1 MARGTLRYW
10 ASARAAAGVDQ
21 DELDAES
28 LDAAV
33 SAALARHPDRPR
45 LRPVLSICAFV
56 VDGAPVGGRG
66 HDTVRL
72 ADGWVAEA
80 LPPFAG
86 G

>member
-21 DELDAES
+21 DELDVES

-33 SAALARHPDRPR
+33 AAALARHPDRPR
-45 LRPVLSICAFV
+45 LPPVLAICAFV
-56 VDGAPVGGRG
+56 VDGAPVGRRG

>member
-21 DELDAES
+21 DELDVAT
-28 LDAAV
+28 LAAAV
-33 SAALARHPDRPR
+33 LSALERHADRPQ
-45 LRPVLSICAFV
+45 LGPVLGISAFV
-56 VDGAPVGGRG
+56 VDGAPVGPRD
-66 HDTVRL
+66 HDTVQL
-72 ADGWVAEA
+72 DDGWVAEA

>member
-10 ASARAAAGVDQ
+10 ASARAAAGVDE
-21 DELDAES
+21 DELDVES

-33 SAALARHPDRPR
+33 AAALERHRDQPR
-45 LRPVLSICAFV
+45 LAPVLGICAFV
-56 VDGAPVGGRG
+56 VDGAPVGSRG